1 MWQFIAR
8 TGRNVGRPG
17 EAVTSEAGVLLEG
30 VAAGLA
36 ARSDSVRLRLG
47 HQVETGDGSREH
59 VRLQQQDRAR
69 VRAIPTTVPQSNSP
83 RSREL
88 NSATRELRR
97 HYGEGM

>member
-47 HQVETGDGSREH
+47 HQVEGGDGTREH
-59 VRLQQQDRAR
+59 VRLEQQDRAPR
-69 VRAIPTTVPQSNSP
+69 QGNSYYCT
-83 RSREL
+83 SVKL
-88 NSATRELRR
+88 TKK
-97 HYGEGM
+97 